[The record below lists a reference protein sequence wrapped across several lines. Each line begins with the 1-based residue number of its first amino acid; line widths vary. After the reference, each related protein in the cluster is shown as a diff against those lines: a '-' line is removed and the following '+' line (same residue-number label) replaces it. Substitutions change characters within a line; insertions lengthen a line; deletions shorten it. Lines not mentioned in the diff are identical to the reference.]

1 MSIPVYNPDEIQAF
15 RKGNQLVV
23 KSSTWAMNPRVQ
35 KSDFAAKFKLNPRV
49 AMRDYASI
57 PVASLDNFF
66 KDPTIFDRRVNLNRN
81 PPVAFTPEGGMT
93 YAEWFYPGPWKY
105 FLHGDLGIKRDAAGI
120 AMSHLDT
127 RRNVVVVDLM
137 LSMKA
142 RPGEELRF
150 DKFREVIYT
159 LAARGFEFA
168 KITFDTWQSFETK
181 QHLESRGFKVEF
193 FSTDRTTKAADTT
206 QELMLM
212 NRLDYYYEETFI
224 REGKEL
230 QLIEGTKADHPEGG
244 SKDLFDAVSAS
255 AFNALTEGGG
265 VEQLLGFVAVSASG
279 VESSMTQQDL
289 EEDGEANTDNPEIAG
304 MGDFAALVI

>member
-1 MSIPVYNPDEIQAF
+1 
-15 RKGNQLVV
+15 
-23 KSSTWAMNPRVQ
+23 MNPRIQ
-35 KSDFAAKFKLNPRV
+35 KSDLAVKFKINPRV

-57 PVASLDNFF
+57 PVASLDSFF
-66 KDPTIFDRRVNLNRN
+66 KDPTIFDRRVNATRN
-81 PPVAFTPEGGMT
+81 PPFTITPEGGLVFT
-93 YAEWFYPGPWKY
+93 EWFYPGPWKY

-127 RRNVVVVDLM
+127 RKNIVVTDMM
-137 LSMKA
+137 LSLKA

-150 DKFREVIYT
+150 DKFREIIYT

-193 FSTDRTTKAADTT
+193 FSTDRTTKAADTL
-206 QELMLM
+206 QELLLM
-212 NRLDYYYEETFI
+212 NRLDFYYDEVFI

-255 AFNALTEGGG
+255 VFNALTEGGG
-265 VEQLLGFVAVSASG
+265 VEQLLGFVAITAGGTS
-279 VESSMTQQDL
+279 SSMTDQ
-289 EEDGEANTDNPEIAG
+289 EVSEDGEENTDNPEIAG
-304 MGDFAALVI
+304 MGDFAVLTI